1 MGSATGEITQILNR
15 LNDGDGAA
23 VDRLWPLVYDELRA
37 LAASRFRNQPAGH
50 TLQPT
55 ALVHEAY
62 VRLAGRAD
70 VHWESRAHFMAVAA
84 KAMRQILMNHARD
97 KAAAKRGGDHQRIT
111 LDEAVTPVAD
121 RTRELDLISLD
132 DALTTLGELS
142 DRQGRVVELRFF
154 GGLTIAETA
163 HVMGVGTTTVEDDW
177 HLAKAWLAREL
188 RTRDEP

>member
-1 MGSATGEITQILNR
+1 MGSSTGEITQILSR
-15 LNDGDGAA
+15 INDGDGAA

-37 LAASRFRNQPAGH
+37 LAGSCFRNQPAGH

-70 VHWESRAHFMAVAA
+70 IQWEGRAHFMAVAA
-84 KAMRQILMNHARD
+84 RAMRQILMNHARD
-97 KAAAKRGGDHQRIT
+97 KAAAKRGGHHQRIT

-132 DALTTLGELS
+132 EALTTLGELS

-154 GGLTIAETA
+154 GGLTIAEAA
-163 HVMGVGTTTVEDDW
+163 HVLGVGTTTVEDDW

-188 RTRDEP
+188 RTGDEP

>member
-1 MGSATGEITQILNR
+1 MESATGEITQILNR

-37 LAASRFRNQPAGH
+37 LAGSRFRNQPAGH

-70 VHWESRAHFMAVAA
+70 IQWESRAHFMAVAA
-84 KAMRQILMNHARD
+84 RAMRQILMNHARD
-97 KAAAKRGGDHQRIT
+97 KAAAKRGGHHQRIT

-121 RTRELDLISLD
+121 RTGELDLISLD
-132 DALTTLGELS
+132 EALTSLGALS

-163 HVMGVGTTTVEDDW
+163 HVLGVGTTTVEDDW

-188 RTRDEP
+188 RTGDEP